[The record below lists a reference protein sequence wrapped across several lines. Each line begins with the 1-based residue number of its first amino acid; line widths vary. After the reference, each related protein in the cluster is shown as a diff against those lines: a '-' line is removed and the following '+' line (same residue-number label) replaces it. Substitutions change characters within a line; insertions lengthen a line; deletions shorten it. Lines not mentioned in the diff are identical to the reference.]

1 MKEEEQGEGEE
12 LGKIFLSYSSHW
24 LGTLINEPSD
34 VAPEIRAG
42 EQHQRHIPN
51 DPHCPCSCPIL
62 SWCHTVQQKRN
73 PDPSPFREKEQ
84 WDGHFQEYLE
94 TYTGLGTTTMG
105 IDQATCPVALDIIQ
119 DIFRTNL
126 FPNLFPDLLSQSFRS
141 QRTHQITVSWFRN
154 SILQFS
160 IPTETMHCL
169 FSPSLSPCGWL
180 KRRIGGTKLKG
191 HKLN

>member
-126 FPNLFPDLLSQSFRS
+126 FPTCSSQICYLNLSGPRGRTKLLCHGLGTVFSNSVFPLKPCTAYSVLLFP
-141 QRTHQITVSWFRN
+141 HV
-154 SILQFS
+154 
-160 IPTETMHCL
+160 
-169 FSPSLSPCGWL
+169 
-180 KRRIGGTKLKG
+180 GG
-191 HKLN
+191 